1 MKSRWWFVV
10 AAVSIAVTLCVAVT
24 FSNGQNFGGGDGKP
38 NPFDRVLINDLD
50 TRAPRDE
57 GRFRIV
63 TAAGHALLLD
73 SRTGETWV
81 LTAAKE
87 GGKLSWIQVPR
98 LRNGEKQEAAEREA
112 DEDSKPGSKEVFDPF
127 K

>member
-1 MKSRWWFVV
+1 MKSRLWFVV
-10 AAVSIAVTLCVAVT
+10 AAVSIAVTLCLAVT
-24 FSNGQNFGGGDGKP
+24 FSNGQIFGGGDGKP
-38 NPFDRVLINDLD
+38 NPFNGVLINDLD

-81 LTAAKE
+81 LTADPK
-87 GGKLSWIQVPR
+87 GKGKFSWIAVPR
-98 LRNGEKQEAAEREA
+98 QRSGDEEKAAETIPN
-112 DEDSKPGSKEVFDPF
+112 DDPF